1 MEEPEFY
8 RAGRLIHKSSGL
20 SALDD
25 SRSWDWAICSD
36 NISNNAT

>member
-8 RAGRLIHKSSGL
+8 RSGRPIHKSSEL
-20 SALDD
+20 CAFDD
-25 SRSWDWAICSD
+25 SRTWDWAICSD